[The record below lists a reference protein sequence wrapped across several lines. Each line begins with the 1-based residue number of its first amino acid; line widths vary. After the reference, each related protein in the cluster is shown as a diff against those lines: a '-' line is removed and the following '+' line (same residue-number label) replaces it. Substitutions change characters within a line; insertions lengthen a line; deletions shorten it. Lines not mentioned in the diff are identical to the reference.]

1 VQSATCNLQRIF
13 ALTLAG
19 CNVTEYSV
27 GTPHGV
33 PMPLSPADLT
43 TYHLHHS
50 PRFILLRT
58 GDAPMI
64 SLLPVTLIEIV
75 THHMADGS
83 TRTVPVFQVPDSIM
97 PHAIDPS
104 AMLLEPYEVQAVV
117 RDLLWPPVAPPV
129 AVAPVEPVADYAN
142 NIDYDPAPTGSS
154 DYAGPSF

>member
-1 VQSATCNLQRIF
+1 MQRF
-13 ALTLAG
+13 FRLTLAG
-19 CNVTEYSV
+19 CNVSEYST
-27 GTPHGV
+27 GTLNGV

-50 PRFILLRT
+50 PRFILLGT
-58 GDAPMI
+58 GDAPML

-83 TRTVPVFQVPDSIM
+83 TRTIPVFEVPGSKE

-104 AMLLEPYEVQAVV
+104 AMILEPYELPAVL
-117 RDLLWPPVAPPV
+117 RDTLWPPVAPPV

-142 NIDYDPAPTGSS
+142 AGNIDYDPVPTGSS